1 MATKHYKY
9 YPEEDNI
16 PQVLAYGFRPFLLIL
31 PWYIVVN
38 ILLWSLVF
46 GGVISFSIIK
56 NPLNWHIYELLFGV
70 GFGGILAFMI
80 TALPEMYPGV
90 VPIVNKKLLT
100 IVIVWALGR
109 IGFWCIDFLGIE
121 IVALLNLSLS
131 FWLIGWIFKPVI
143 LDKLQRSSSIGY
155 VIIVLTLLQTLFFA
169 SSLEWISFQPLTIL
183 ILAISVFMILILL
196 VLRRINMEI
205 INEMLV
211 HENYDDVFKA
221 RPYRYNLAIFCVA
234 FFAVIE
240 FFYPT
245 NSLLAW
251 LGIASGASILGILN
265 DYNLEFE
272 SIVFKPFTIY
282 LGTIFVFMALGYGLL
297 GITSLL
303 ALPYQSDFRH
313 FLTTGAFSLTFF
325 MVMVIIAYV
334 HTGREIVSKTWI
346 ATGFVLL
353 LLATFIRAGAFLA
366 QEYYTTMI
374 ISSSIL
380 YVLPFILYF
389 FKTKAFLLSSRFDGI
404 KG

>member
-9 YPEEDNI
+9 YPDEKNI

-46 GGVISFSIIK
+46 SGAISFSLIE

-90 VPIVNKKLLT
+90 VPIVNKKLFY
-100 IVIVWALGR
+100 IVLIWALGR
-109 IGFWCIDFLGIE
+109 IGFWCIDFIGVEL
-121 IVALLNLSLS
+121 VALLNLSIS

-155 VIIVLTLLQTLFFA
+155 VIMALILLQTLFFA
-169 SSLEWISFQPLTIL
+169 SELKWISFDSLPIL
-183 ILAISVFMILILL
+183 IMALSVFMILILL

-205 INEMLV
+205 INEMLL
-211 HENYDDVFKA
+211 HDKLDDIFKA

-234 FFAVIE
+234 FFAIIE

-245 NSLLAW
+245 NSILAW

-265 DYNLEFE
+265 DYNLKFE
-272 SIVFKPFTIY
+272 SIVFKPFTVY
-282 LGTIFVFMALGYGLL
+282 LGTIFVFMALGYALL
-297 GITSLL
+297 GATLL
-303 ALPYQSDFRH
+303 FELPYKSDFRH

-334 HTGREIVSKTWI
+334 HTGREIVSNAWI
-346 ATGFVLL
+346 ATGFTLL
-353 LLATFIRAGAFLA
+353 FFATLVRVGAFLV
-366 QEYYTTMI
+366 QEYYVSMI
-374 ISSSIL
+374 LLSSIL
-380 YVLPFILYF
+380 YVVPFILYF
-389 FKTKAFLLSSRFDGI
+389 FKTKAFLLSPRFDGI

>member
-9 YPEEDNI
+9 YPDEKNI

-31 PWYIVVN
+31 PWYMVVN
-38 ILLWSLVF
+38 VLLWSLVF
-46 GGVISFSIIK
+46 SGAISFSLIE

-90 VPIVNKKLLT
+90 VPIVNKKLFY
-100 IVIVWALGR
+100 IVLIWALGR
-109 IGFWCIDFLGIE
+109 IGFWCIDFVGVEL
-121 IVALLNLSLS
+121 VAVLNLSIS

-155 VIIVLTLLQTLFFA
+155 VIMALILLQTLFFA
-169 SSLEWISFQPLTIL
+169 SELQWISFDSLPIL
-183 ILAISVFMILILL
+183 IMAISVFMILILL

-205 INEMLV
+205 INEMLL
-211 HENYDDVFKA
+211 HDKLDDIFKA

-234 FFAVIE
+234 FFAIIE

-245 NSLLAW
+245 NSILAW
-251 LGIASGASILGILN
+251 LGLASAASILGILN
-265 DYNLEFE
+265 DYNLKFE
-272 SIVFKPFTIY
+272 SIVFKPFTVY
-282 LGTIFVFMALGYGLL
+282 LGTIFVFMALGYALL
-297 GITSLL
+297 GATLL
-303 ALPYQSDFRH
+303 FELPYKSDFRH

-334 HTGREIVSKTWI
+334 HTGREIVSNAWI
-346 ATGFVLL
+346 ATGFTLL
-353 LLATFIRAGAFLA
+353 FFATLVRVGAFLV
-366 QEYYTTMI
+366 QEYYVSMI
-374 ISSSIL
+374 LLSSIL
-380 YVLPFILYF
+380 YVVPFILYF
-389 FKTKAFLLSSRFDGI
+389 FKTKAFLLSPRFDGI

>member
-9 YPEEDNI
+9 YPDEKNI

-31 PWYIVVN
+31 PWYMVVN

-46 GGVISFSIIK
+46 SGAISFSLIE

-90 VPIVNKKLLT
+90 VPIVNKKLLY
-100 IVIVWALGR
+100 IVLIWALGR
-109 IGFWCIDFLGIE
+109 IGFWCIDFIGVEL
-121 IVALLNLSLS
+121 VAVLNLSIS

-155 VIIVLTLLQTLFFA
+155 VIMALILLQTLFFA
-169 SSLEWISFQPLTIL
+169 SELQWIAFSSLKLLTV
-183 ILAISVFMILILL
+183 AISVFMILILL

-205 INEMLV
+205 INEMLL
-211 HENYDDVFKA
+211 HDKLDDIFKA

-234 FFAVIE
+234 FFAIVE

-245 NSLLAW
+245 NSILAW
-251 LGIASGASILGILN
+251 LGLASAASILGILN
-265 DYNLEFE
+265 DYHLKFE
-272 SIVFKPFTIY
+272 SIVFKPFTVY
-282 LGTIFVFMALGYGLL
+282 LGTIFIFMALGYALL
-297 GITSLL
+297 GTASLFEL
-303 ALPYQSDFRH
+303 GNKSDFRH

-334 HTGREIVSKTWI
+334 HTGREIVSNAWI
-346 ATGFVLL
+346 ATGFTLL
-353 LLATFIRAGAFLA
+353 FFATLVRVGAFLV
-366 QEYYTTMI
+366 QEYYIGMI
-374 ISSSIL
+374 FLSSIL
-380 YVLPFILYF
+380 YVVPFILYF
-389 FKTKAFLLSSRFDGI
+389 FKTKAFLLSPRFDGI